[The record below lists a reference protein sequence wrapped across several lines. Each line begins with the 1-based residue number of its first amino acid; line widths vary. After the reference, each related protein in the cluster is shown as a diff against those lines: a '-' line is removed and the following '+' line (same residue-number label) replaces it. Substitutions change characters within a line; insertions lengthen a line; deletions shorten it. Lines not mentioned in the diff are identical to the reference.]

1 MLYTQKKYFVKY
13 ILQYMLFLL
22 IVCVLISLEVLKLY
36 VKYRIF
42 IYLNTTPNK
51 AYLWL
56 ANLQSIHSF
65 IKWVLACLN
74 VRDYYLICKKK
85 HLKQY

>member
-1 MLYTQKKYFVKY
+1 
-13 ILQYMLFLL
+13 MLFYL
-22 IVCVLISLEVLKLY
+22 ILSVLVSLEVLKLY

-56 ANLQSIHSF
+56 ANLMLIHSF
-65 IKWVLACLN
+65 IKWIFACLKA
-74 VRDYYLICKKK
+74 RDYYLIHKNK
-85 HLKQY
+85 HVKQY